1 MSYSRKCAPFG
12 QTVTLRAMFSDSC
25 GNPIDIDSGTVY
37 IYNETPSEDWD
48 YIFENK
54 DYSESYDSVSSITKI
69 SDGFYEIEYTVPS
82 QNEGVWNDMWV
93 VEINGVSIYNVFSFK
108 VEKLGS
114 ISLQVIGENTLI
126 VVLLDP
132 SIADIYGNTL
142 GEEYQL
148 SFSTKYNP
156 YYCSVDL
163 IRLEVG
169 KWLEAVPDDT
179 ISLFIHWASIE
190 ADNITGARVRNRK
203 MYEMARTKFVI
214 YDVALRVLMLPVSLG
229 GKTKRLGDLMIQN
242 DSSFKDIIPELKKE
256 REEWFRVTN
265 AGGNIVPGQGL
276 DPTFAVKGLRDP
288 DRGLIG
294 RNWHSSLSYSYKQ
307 PAGNVRIRKQGEI
320 KFKKGF
326 VDFIVDDVGRR
337 LKEPD

>member
-1 MSYSRKCAPFG
+1 MSYSRKCVPFG

-25 GNPIDIDSGTVY
+25 GNPINIDSGSVY
-37 IYNETPSEDWD
+37 IYNETPTLSWSE
-48 YIFENK
+48 IFDTQ

-69 SDGFYEIEYTVPS
+69 SDGFYEIEYTVPAE
-82 QNEGVWNDMWV
+82 NEGLWNDMWV
-93 VEINGVSIYNVFSFK
+93 VEINGIPMYNIFSFK
-108 VEKLGS
+108 VEKLGN
-114 ISLQVIGENTLI
+114 ISLQVVGENTLV

-156 YYCSVDL
+156 YYSSVDL

-169 KWLEAVPDDT
+169 KWLDAVPDDT

-190 ADNITGARVRNRK
+190 ADNITGAKVRNK
-203 MYEMARTKFVI
+203 SMYEMARTKFVI

-265 AGGNIVPGQGL
+265 AGGTIVPGQGL

-294 RNWHSSLSYSYKQ
+294 RGWHSSLNYHYRQ
-307 PAGNVRIRKQGEI
+307 PAGNIRVRKKGEI